1 MEKYYPS
8 SKEEALKLWNNE
20 MGNKIAAIDSEGG
33 VNYKSKGHAYDPYLT
48 SFIIG
53 SGGYISSWSAEENT
67 DTALVI
73 RGLGGGSRK
82 AIKHCWKTERTFYAI
97 DTGYLG
103 NVKTKIWNRVSK
115 NALQNLGPIVDRPT
129 DRLKLLNYKFNHFT
143 PGRKILICPPSEK
156 VMDLWD
162 QPSPQKWTENVIEE
176 LKQYTD
182 RPIEVRLKPDRT
194 DRVNNNS
201 IQSALSNDV
210 YCLVTYNSIAATEA
224 LLFGKPAI
232 ALGENAAQVLCN
244 RKLKDIE
251 KLRIPTKD
259 EMLAFASHLSYCQF
273 TQSEFANGTAWR
285 IVNESR

>member
-1 MEKYYPS
+1 
-8 SKEEALKLWNNE
+8 
-20 MGNKIAAIDSEGG
+20 
-33 VNYKSKGHAYDPYLT
+33 
-48 SFIIG
+48 
-53 SGGYISSWSAEENT
+53 
-67 DTALVI
+67 
-73 RGLGGGSRK
+73 
-82 AIKHCWKTERTFYAI
+82 
-97 DTGYLG
+97 
-103 NVKTKIWNRVSK
+103 
-115 NALQNLGPIVDRPT
+115 
-129 DRLKLLNYKFNHFT
+129 
-143 PGRKILICPPSEK
+143 
-156 VMDLWD
+156 MDLWD